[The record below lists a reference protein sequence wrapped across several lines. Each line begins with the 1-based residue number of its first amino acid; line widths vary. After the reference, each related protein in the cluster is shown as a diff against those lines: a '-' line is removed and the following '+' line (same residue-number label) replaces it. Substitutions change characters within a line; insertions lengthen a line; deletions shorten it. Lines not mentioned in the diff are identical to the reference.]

1 MMKKAFYWSA
11 CVLTAAAAAAAPA
24 SAADMYGAP
33 GGYKDGPVYANTWT
47 GFYLGGHLGA
57 AWGRDK
63 VTDLD
68 GFDVQGE
75 VTKNNTG
82 ASGVY
87 GLQSGYNWQH
97 GNIVFGV
104 EVDLGAMD
112 LNHQQS
118 NRDIGFTDTASL
130 NSGIYGDVTGRLGY
144 AFGPTL
150 IYAKGGFAFF
160 DGKANANGFQGTMK
174 DTSTFT
180 GWTLGGGFEYALTP
194 SWSLKAEY
202 QHFDFGSENSTT
214 PFGVNDDCNT
224 CRFSHDLTVD
234 TVKLGMNYHFGH
246 GFEPL
251 K

>member
-11 CVLTAAAAAAAPA
+11 SVLTAALAAAAPA
-24 SAADMYGAP
+24 SAADMYGAA

-68 GFDVQGE
+68 GFNVQGE
-75 VTKNNTG
+75 VIKNNSG

-87 GLQSGYNWQH
+87 GLQSGYNWQS

-112 LNHQQS
+112 LNHQQ
-118 NRDIGFTDTASL
+118 NNQDNILTGLASL

-144 AFGPTL
+144 AFGSAL

-160 DGKANANGFQGTMK
+160 DGKANMNGFQGPMK
-174 DTSTFT
+174 DTSAFA
-180 GWTLGGGFEYALTP
+180 GWTLGGGLEYALTP
-194 SWSLKAEY
+194 AWSLKAEY
-202 QHFDFGSENSTT
+202 QRFDFGSENSTT
-214 PFGVNDDCNT
+214 SSGDICST

-246 GFEPL
+246 GYEPL

>member
-1 MMKKAFYWSA
+1 MRKKAFYWSA
-11 CVLTAAAAAAAPA
+11 CVLTAAVAAAAPA
-24 SAADMYGAP
+24 SAADMYGAA

-47 GFYLGGHLGA
+47 GFYLGGQLGA

-68 GFDVQGE
+68 FQQP

-82 ASGVY
+82 ASGAY
-87 GLQSGYNWQH
+87 GLQAGYNWQH
-97 GNIVFGV
+97 GNVVFGV
-104 EVDLGAMD
+104 EIDLGAMD
-112 LNHQQS
+112 LNHS
-118 NRDIGFTDTASL
+118 TNNLNGNPASL

-144 AFGPTL
+144 AFGSAL

-160 DGKANANGFQGTMK
+160 DGKASMNILQGQIT
-174 DTSTFT
+174 DTRTFT
-180 GWTLGGGFEYALTP
+180 GWTVGGGLEYALTP
-194 SWSLKAEY
+194 SWSIKAEY
-202 QHFDFGSENSTT
+202 QHFDFGTENNLANLQFSDGL
-214 PFGVNDDCNT
+214 P
-224 CRFSHDLTVD
+224 FSHDLTVD